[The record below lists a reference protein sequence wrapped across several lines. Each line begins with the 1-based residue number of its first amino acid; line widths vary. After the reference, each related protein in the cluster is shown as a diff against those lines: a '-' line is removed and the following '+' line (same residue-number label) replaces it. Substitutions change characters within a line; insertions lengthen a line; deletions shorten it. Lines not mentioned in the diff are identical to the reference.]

1 MQKWKQRVLV
11 LGGGFGGLAA
21 AQRLDHLFR
30 HDDDTEIF
38 LISDSNFLVYTPML
52 ADVAG
57 GTIEPRYS
65 VPPLRAFLRKKARFR
80 EAVVTGIDVAAQK
93 VKLTYAKGGWD
104 EWQGEV
110 GYDYLVICL
119 GAVTNFSHATGVATY
134 GLGLKDLVDA
144 VFLRNRVLTVLERA
158 VDTTD
163 PVRRNELLTFVVAGG
178 GFSGV
183 EGIAALEDLAHGAL
197 RFYPGIRRE
206 ELKFILAPHGPRLLP
221 QIDQRL
227 GEYVVKKF
235 QNRQIDVRLGV
246 GVSEVTDHSAT
257 LTTGEIIPTRTVVW
271 TAGIE
276 VNPLLQSVDLP
287 KDRHG
292 ALQVNNRLQVAGYPN
307 IFACGDC
314 AAVPMPD
321 GDGFYAPTAQN
332 AIREG
337 PVAADNIAA
346 LLRKSG
352 NLRAFD
358 YRPIGS
364 LASLG
369 QRQAV
374 AQIGRFQLSGLLAWF
389 AWRGIYLAKLP
400 TLADKMLVALDWLT
414 DLIAP
419 VDTIQIPLDRQ
430 ARFVASKRPA
440 PASATAAAAGGP
452 TAGRAADAH
461 PSTDTSAEEAD
472 ISTGEQV
479 RPR

>member
-1 MQKWKQRVLV
+1 MQKLKQRILV

-21 AQRLDHLFR
+21 TQRLDHRFR
-30 HDDDTEIF
+30 RDDEVEII
-38 LISDSNFLVYTPML
+38 LINDSNFLVYTPML

-65 VPPLRAFLRKKARFR
+65 VPPLRTFLRKKARFR
-80 EAVVTGIDVAAQK
+80 EAAVEAIDVAAQK
-93 VKLTYAKGGWD
+93 VTLTYAKGHWD
-104 EWQGEV
+104 EWQFEL

-119 GAVTNFSHATGVATY
+119 GAVTSFSHASGVATY
-134 GLGLKDLVDA
+134 ALGLKDLVDA
-144 VFLRNRVLTVLERA
+144 IFLRNRVLTMLERA
-158 VDTTD
+158 ADTTD

-178 GFSGV
+178 GYSGV

-206 ELKFILAPHGPRLLP
+206 ELKFILAPHGTRLLP
-221 QIDQRL
+221 QVDQRL

-235 QNRQIDVRLGV
+235 QNRHIDVRLGV
-246 GVSEVTDHSAT
+246 GVSEVTERSAT
-257 LTTGEIIPTRTVVW
+257 LSTGEIIPARTVVW

-276 VNPLLQSVDLP
+276 VNPLLFGVDLP

-292 ALQVNNRLQVAGYPN
+292 ALQVNNRLQVAGHPN

-314 AAVPMPD
+314 AAVPLPD

-332 AIREG
+332 AIQEG

-358 YRPIGS
+358 YRPLGS

-374 AQIGRFQLSGLLAWF
+374 AQIGRYQLSGLPAWF

-414 DLIAP
+414 DLFAP
-419 VDTIQIPLDRQ
+419 VDIIQIPLDRQ
-430 ARFVASKRPA
+430 SRFVASKRPA
-440 PASATAAAAGGP
+440 PASAGTAV
-452 TAGRAADAH
+452 DAR
-461 PSTDTSAEEAD
+461 PSTGTSAEEAAD
-472 ISTGEQV
+472 TSAGEQV
-479 RPR
+479 RSHR